1 MVLKAEPLY
10 LAVQAIRA
18 RRNGD
23 GLVVITSPA
32 GRRFDQAAARRMAA
46 AGRVTWLCG
55 RYEGIDERLGEAV
68 GAEEWSI
75 GDYVL
80 SGGELPALV
89 MLDAVARLVPGVVG
103 DAQSVT
109 EDSFSA
115 GRLDYP
121 HYTRP
126 AVWQGSRGAR
136 RAVVGASRRDR
147 AVAAGGGRG
156 ADTRAAA
163 GSRRRRRRRRR
174 ERLGTMDAVEIVEK
188 AQTLARPAMQVGR
201 HGQGARAGQGRRQGA
216 HPDLRGHRD
225 QPAARRHARVVHGAQ
240 GDRSARASSASS
252 RCTRR

>member
-1 MVLKAEPLY
+1 MGVTFDIVTIFPRMVDAALTDGVVGRARTAGTIEVRVHDLRDFTSDRHRVVDDVPFGGGPGMVLKAEPLY
-10 LAVQAIRA
+10 LAVQAVRA
-18 RRNGD
+18 RWNGD

-46 AGRVTWLCG
+46 AGRVAWLCG
-55 RYEGIDERLGEAV
+55 RYEGIDDRLGEAV

-103 DAQSVT
+103 DAQSVA

-126 AVWQGSRGAR
+126 AVWRNRAVPDVLLSGHHGEIEQWRRETAAARTRAR
-136 RAVVGASRRDR
+136 RPDLA
-147 AVAAGGGRG
+147 
-156 ADTRAAA
+156 AAA
-163 GSRRRRRRRRR
+163 GDDEGS
-174 ERLGTMDAVEIVEK
+174 G
-188 AQTLARPAMQVGR
+188 
-201 HGQGARAGQGRRQGA
+201 
-216 HPDLRGHRD
+216 
-225 QPAARRHARVVHGAQ
+225 
-240 GDRSARASSASS
+240 
-252 RCTRR
+252 